1 MILWGK
7 NRRAD
12 KLNKRQSSI
21 FGFTFQT
28 AMLAVSV
35 IRAILYLNTAFTEYG
50 VTLAMII
57 TDHPTTAGTHFNC
70 MYNMHGTEHV

>member
-1 MILWGK
+1 
-7 NRRAD
+7 
-12 KLNKRQSSI
+12 
-21 FGFTFQT
+21 
-28 AMLAVSV
+28 MLAVSL